1 MAAVSTKVKKQIND
15 QFTKDRNYQK
25 VLQKLVTEKLLELK
39 KEVLDE
45 FDSHPITREIK
56 AGPSSSNISGTLS
69 GKGNLFSFIG
79 FNKNDNPIGDLR
91 KILEK
96 QEVRFHHIRGKTEII
111 IDLPTL
117 EEIFAATPLPWAIG
131 RSWARSMERGL
142 SGLGYFLNN
151 SRKAGSR
158 SGGGIQVR
166 SKLRG
171 GKFKNTQ
178 YMTFILNNYYKK
190 IEKLKRTSLA

>member
-1 MAAVSTKVKKQIND
+1 M
-15 QFTKDRNYQK
+15 
-25 VLQKLVTEKLLELK
+25 
-39 KEVLDE
+39 
-45 FDSHPITREIK
+45 
-56 AGPSSSNISGTLS
+56 
-69 GKGNLFSFIG
+69 
-79 FNKNDNPIGDLR
+79 
-91 KILEK
+91 
-96 QEVRFHHIRGKTEII
+96 
-111 IDLPTL
+111 PTL

-178 YMTFILNNYYKK
+178 YMTFILNNYYQK